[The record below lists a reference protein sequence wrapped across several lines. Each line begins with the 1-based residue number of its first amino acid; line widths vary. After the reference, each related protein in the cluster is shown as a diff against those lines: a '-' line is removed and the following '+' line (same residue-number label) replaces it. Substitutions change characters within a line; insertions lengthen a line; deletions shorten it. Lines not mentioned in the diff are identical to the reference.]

1 MFPLLSCVLL
11 VLFIICQAGFVE
23 EIAQEIIESPNVEDD
38 TSIAGTHESRDR
50 EARLH
55 SGLLYWIAFNLTWP
69 ITKTMKKWKQKNMLL
84 NVKKL

>member
-38 TSIAGTHESRDR
+38 TSIAGTHESRGR
-50 EARLH
+50 EAILH
-55 SGLLYWIAFNLTWP
+55 SELAYWITTIGQLQTSTEFLQRRVRVY
-69 ITKTMKKWKQKNMLL
+69 K
-84 NVKKL
+84 VKIY

>member
-11 VLFIICQAGFVE
+11 VLFIIICQASFGE
-23 EIAQEIIESPNVEDD
+23 EIVKEIIESPNVEDD

-55 SGLLYWIAFNLTWP
+55 SGLLYWITTIQLDLAN
-69 ITKTMKKWKQKNMLL
+69 
-84 NVKKL
+84 